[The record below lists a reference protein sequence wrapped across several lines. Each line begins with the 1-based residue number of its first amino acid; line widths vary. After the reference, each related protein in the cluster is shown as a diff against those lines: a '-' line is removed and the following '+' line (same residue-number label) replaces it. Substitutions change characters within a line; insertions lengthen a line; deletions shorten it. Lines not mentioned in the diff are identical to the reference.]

1 MTRPA
6 AGTADRRQ
14 DEAGFTL
21 IEFLVAMVMIAM
33 VMGSIGSTMVRR
45 ENRTTSLESAQAM
58 QSLLFQARS
67 DAILKGGNALVAIDA
82 ANSRYTYPSNAA
94 PVRLPE
100 GQTIRMIVGADFVSG
115 DGSTYF
121 LVFRPDGSSSGAEIV
136 LSDARSGQARIE
148 VNWLTGVPR
157 LKAVDAP

>member
-1 MTRPA
+1 MTMRTQILA
-6 AGTADRRQ
+6 SDHEN
-14 DEAGFTL
+14 EAGFTL

-45 ENRTTSLESAQAM
+45 DNRATTLQSAQAM
-58 QSLLFQARS
+58 QSLLFRARS

-82 ANSRYTYPSNAA
+82 ANGQYTYPSNAA

-100 GQTIRMIVGADFVSG
+100 GQTIRMIVGAEFVSE

-121 LVFRPDGSSSGAEIV
+121 LVFRPDGSSSGADIV
-136 LSDARSGQARIE
+136 LSDERSGGARIE

-157 LKAVDAP
+157 LRAIDAP

>member
-1 MTRPA
+1 MTARA
-6 AGTADRRQ
+6 NIDAVKREN
-14 DEAGFTL
+14 EAGFTL

-33 VMGSIGSTMVRR
+33 ILGSVGSTMARR
-45 ENRTTSLESAQAM
+45 DNRTTTLQSAQAM

-67 DAILKGGNALVAIDA
+67 DAILKGENALVAIDA
-82 ANSRYTYPSNAA
+82 ANGRYTYPSNAA
-94 PVRLPE
+94 PVKLPE
-100 GQTIRMIVGADFVSG
+100 GQVIRMIAGAEFVSD
-115 DGSTYF
+115 DGTTYF

-136 LSDARSGQARIE
+136 LEDARSGRARLE

>member
-1 MTRPA
+1 MMTRSTPTEA
-6 AGTADRRQ
+6 TREN
-14 DEAGFTL
+14 EAGFTL
-21 IEFLVAMVMIAM
+21 VEFLVAMVMIAM
-33 VMGSIGSTMVRR
+33 VLGSVGSTMARR
-45 ENRTTSLESAQAM
+45 DNRTTTLQSAQAM

-67 DAILKGGNALVAIDA
+67 DAILKGRNAMVAIDA
-82 ANSRYTYPSNAA
+82 NNRRYTYPSGAR
-94 PVRLPE
+94 PVTLPE
-100 GQTIRMIVGADFVSG
+100 GQQIKMIAGAEFVSD

-121 LVFRPDGSSSGAEIV
+121 LIFRPDGSSSGADIM